1 METTETKAIKHFT
14 DLRVWQKS
22 HDLFVA
28 MYRAADVLPK
38 TAAGSV
44 ILEQILRKS
53 SSISDNIAEGFS
65 AREKH
70 KYIECLDAARRK
82 VAETENWLHALID
95 CGCFGQEA
103 AQPWLDRCIEIGRM
117 LGSLIRKLE
126 ERNKIK
132 PQVAGDLNSL
142 HP

>member
-1 METTETKAIKHFT
+1 MEATETRAIKHFT

-28 MYRAADVLPK
+28 MYRAADELPK
-38 TAAGSV
+38 TTAAAI
-44 ILEQILRKS
+44 ILEQILGKS
-53 SSISDNIAEGFS
+53 SGISANIAEGFC
-65 AREKH
+65 ARAKH
-70 KYIECLDAARRK
+70 KYIQSLDEARRK

-95 CGCFGQEA
+95 CGCFGQDVVN
-103 AQPWLDRCIEIGRM
+103 PWLEKCLEISRM

-132 PQVAGDLNSL
+132 PQVSSDLNSL